1 MNELRFSFFC
11 VCSIKAANHTES
23 PSSHRSHFYLS
34 MEMKLWRKKAAQAK
48 HTGEKLL
55 ILFFFVTHFFLFL
68 LFPMVEVD
76 LHERV
81 TRGRSLCCGGVHG
94 MPSQMPSLQVVSYKP
109 EPFAPC
115 NSHILRLH
123 LTHFMIS
130 LSCFH
135 LTVSSVSSVTK
146 VISPT
151 YFSFNCFFHI
161 HSACFGHWLLW
172 CKKST
177 ELEGC
182 NYYVHLNIF
191 ASSIDVALT
200 ISNKHI
206 YMHASF

>member
-1 MNELRFSFFC
+1 MKEESCTSKTYRR
-11 VCSIKAANHTES
+11 KAS
-23 PSSHRSHFYLS
+23 YPL
-34 MEMKLWRKKAAQAK
+34 
-48 HTGEKLL
+48 
-55 ILFFFVTHFFLFL
+55 FFVTHFFLFL

-135 LTVSSVSSVTK
+135 LTVSSMSSVTK

-161 HSACFGHWLLW
+161 HSACFGH
-172 CKKST
+172 
-177 ELEGC
+177 
-182 NYYVHLNIF
+182 
-191 ASSIDVALT
+191 
-200 ISNKHI
+200 
-206 YMHASF
+206 